1 MAMEKARMQR
11 YELILPLT
19 EAIEKTR
26 RMFYSESVMDMAAKN
41 DARKIHDL
49 IASSIGMTG
58 VRKAQWMT
66 DSLELPG
73 AVRVLDKLN
82 QFAGSLKDV
91 HYHLNSDGSVRGSNA
106 NYAINE
112 IGNIVDSYLAS
123 TASSEKISIEI
134 TLDNLLQD
142 AVKKHPLIAKFL
154 VYFLL
159 PVLITILT
167 NKYFPEPVNFNRNTF
182 EKNIKR
188 EVRKIQV
195 DNYFLNNYRFV
206 TNKSLDVWSSN
217 STKSKKMARLYFGQ
231 LVRVVRK
238 KKNWALIEYQ
248 DKNGEV
254 IITGWVFT
262 RYVKKFK

>member
-1 MAMEKARMQR
+1 
-11 YELILPLT
+11 
-19 EAIEKTR
+19 
-26 RMFYSESVMDMAAKN
+26 
-41 DARKIHDL
+41 
-49 IASSIGMTG
+49 
-58 VRKAQWMT
+58 
-66 DSLELPG
+66 
-73 AVRVLDKLN
+73 
-82 QFAGSLKDV
+82 
-91 HYHLNSDGSVRGSNA
+91 
-106 NYAINE
+106 
-112 IGNIVDSYLAS
+112 
-123 TASSEKISIEI
+123 
-134 TLDNLLQD
+134 
-142 AVKKHPLIAKFL
+142 
-154 VYFLL
+154 
-159 PVLITILT
+159 
-167 NKYFPEPVNFNRNTF
+167 VNFNRNTF